1 MSIQVLKLVSGED
14 IIGVVEET
22 EDCYVITKPVCVFVR
37 RNPDKENSFRLGVA
51 PWAPYALNAEV
62 PIFKSKVMSKFS
74 PDVSLVKEYERRGY
88 FVPNEVKIDKEPEL
102 LQEA

>member
-1 MSIQVLKLVSGED
+1 MSIQVLKLMTGED
-14 IIGVVEET
+14 IIGAIEET
-22 EDCYVITKPVCVFVR
+22 EDCYVVTKPVCVFVR

-62 PIFKSKVMSKFS
+62 PIFKNMVLSKFN
-74 PDVSLVKEYERRGY
+74 PDVSLVQEYERRGY
-88 FVPNEVKIDKEPEL
+88 YVPTEVEVKEPEL